1 MSEELGIMFV
11 LAKTARE
18 WQARYYASEMA
29 REALTKKW
37 NALVDRINAKG
48 GENFLQDATVGAKQL
63 DDEDI
68 KRLLMLCH
76 PDKHGGKKMAEEMTQ
91 KLLALRSS

>member
-1 MSEELGIMFV
+1 MFV

-18 WQARYYASEMA
+18 WQARYYAAELA
-29 REALTKKW
+29 RQELLKEW
-37 NALVDRINAKG
+37 NALVTKINAKG
-48 GENFLQDATVGAKQL
+48 GAAFLGGAEQKQL
-63 DDEDI
+63 SDEDI

>member
-1 MSEELGIMFV
+1 MFV
-11 LAKTARE
+11 LAKTHNQL
-18 WQARYYASEMA
+18 QAEHL
-29 REALTKKW
+29 ALRVAYDQLLRQW
-37 NALVDRINAKG
+37 NETAQKINARG
-48 GENFLQDATVGAKQL
+48 GQAFLEGKLQPAQL
-63 DDEDI
+63 ESEDI

>member
-1 MSEELGIMFV
+1 MFV

-18 WQARYYASEMA
+18 WEARYYAAE
-29 REALTKKW
+29 RERLTLLKEW
-37 NALVDRINAKG
+37 NALVTKINAKG
-48 GENFLQDATVGAKQL
+48 GAKFLDGPRQTQEQFS
-63 DDEDI
+63 DEDI

>member
-1 MSEELGIMFV
+1 MFV

-18 WQARYYASEMA
+18 WQARYYDAELA
-29 REALTKKW
+29 RQELLKEW
-37 NALVDRINAKG
+37 NALVTKINAKG
-48 GENFLQDATVGAKQL
+48 GAAFLDGAEQKQL
-63 DDEDI
+63 SDEDI

-91 KLLALRSS
+91 KLLALRGS